1 MQSLTQGLLPWHCK
15 TNGSGHKRRTLHQ
28 SDAHTL
34 DWPGGRKTKIIHCTK
49 TKRHKQSH
57 QRFLLNP
64 ESHLRTEP
72 SAPACPKQSHLLPDL
87 PCLSAVE
94 TERLQMWGGA
104 SDLFFFLPPWFQHP
118 PSLTSLWY
126 DSNAECDYMWCIK
139 SLQLFRA
146 SHQEGT
152 SHPRSD
158 VDARLDAGSILLKSR
173 SSSLVLAG
181 HQLLLAQLSEDFGP
195 NICN

>member
-1 MQSLTQGLLPWHCK
+1 MSFRRHCPLHRLGQWVAGGKTQGMQSLTQGLLPWHCK

-104 SDLFFFLPPWFQHP
+104 SDLFFFFCLPDFYIHP
-118 PSLTSLWY
+118 HSHHFGMTAMQ
-126 DSNAECDYMWCIK
+126 NAITCD
-139 SLQLFRA
+139 
-146 SHQEGT
+146 
-152 SHPRSD
+152 
-158 VDARLDAGSILLKSR
+158 V
-173 SSSLVLAG
+173 
-181 HQLLLAQLSEDFGP
+181 
-195 NICN
+195 